1 MGFVWLWGSV
11 SFNYS
16 STHGFQLLEPLTGE
30 RSLGSRLEEARMRFE
45 RGRGPRQVGAAL
57 DCAVLAALMGRR
69 AEAESFLLRGR
80 SLASQDQEGAVELAS
95 ALVLLEAGYSARVAG
110 ALERAEALPGTQED
124 PGARALCLLLY
135 AQVLGLDGMGTAAV
149 RAALEGL
156 EQLPPGGEETPLAV
170 HAHLVAAECLLAE
183 GHLPEAIALLERA
196 ARRSACTGLLAART
210 EVLKVRWGL
219 AQGALP
225 VAGLRVALARATE
238 RFELLEAPREQA
250 LAHMLHASLVAK
262 DGSSA
267 PGAWLAQAHPL
278 LVKVGTA
285 RDLRLLRQ
293 AFRTFSPHKA
303 QALLDTDLVS
313 VMEELRE
320 RHARL
325 KDILSAQRD
334 ARSSESPHLAAL
346 PSPLAKLADGA
357 LESVHLTEEALI
369 RALEHTLLDRERMGL
384 LVVVSQHLAGI
395 EHMEELLAAIPRL
408 ALGLM
413 PAAVAGLV
421 EFDDSGAVHAF
432 QEGLFPPE
440 LPPECFR
447 DAVRSAFQ
455 QRAPQVLLAQPGERA
470 SQGQRTL
477 VPLHGQNRKRLGL
490 VLGLSGARTVLA
502 ERDVEQLSV
511 FGSLCGAALM
521 RISDRIAL
529 EQAAARDAATLAA
542 IRDGILTLDHEGLVC
557 TLNHSA
563 ARLLRV
569 QPAQLV
575 GRPLRSLAALE
586 PLGEALKA
594 GRPLLNEVIALPHG
608 ELIVCTQMYEGGV
621 VATLQELASAQRLAH
636 KITSAQARF
645 TFEDLIGEDPAFLA
659 CVKDARQ
666 AARSDVPIL
675 ITGESGTGKELL
687 AQAIHRASPRAASPF
702 VGINMAAFPRELLES
717 ELFGYERGAFTGAR
731 AGGNPGKFELADRG
745 TLLLDEIGDMPLEM
759 QVKLLRVLQ
768 ERTFQRLGGT
778 RDIPLQARGG
788 GATPPP
794 RPRARVVA
802 TTHRD
807 LERAIGEGSFRLDL
821 FHRLR
826 AVHLRLPPLRERPR
840 DIPLLVDYH
849 LRRYT
854 SRLHRPPIQVAPHVM
869 ADLMAYDW
877 PGNVRELANL
887 LEGAASLLLD
897 DQDVLVRTPPAIAR
911 ALQQPAPLSGLGLPG
926 VLAEEAPV
934 LPFAEVERR
943 AFRQALRQCGGN
955 VARAAKALGV
965 AKATFYSKIR
975 RYGLEQEPEPGQTPF
990 TSLPRPLRKNA
1001 VLSPDYGWTVFPPPP
1016 PKGTR

>member
-1 MGFVWLWGSV
+1 MSRKP
-11 SFNYS
+11 S
-16 STHGFQLLEPLTGE
+16 STDGFHPLEPFTGE
-30 RSLGSRLEEARMRFE
+30 RPLGSRLEEARMRFE
-45 RGRGPRQVGAAL
+45 RGRGPRQVLAAL
-57 DCAVLAALMGRR
+57 ECAVLAALVGRR
-69 AEAESFLLRGR
+69 PEAESFLLRGR
-80 SLASQDQEGAVELAS
+80 SVATRELEGPVELAS

-110 ALERAEALPGTQED
+110 ALERAESLPGTQEE
-124 PGARALCLLLY
+124 PALRALCLVLY
-135 AQVLGLDGMGTAAV
+135 AQVLLLDGMSTAAV
-149 RAALEGL
+149 RASLEGL
-156 EQLPPGGEETPLAV
+156 DQLPPGEEESPLAV
-170 HAHLVAAECLLAE
+170 HAHLVAAE
-183 GHLPEAIALLERA
+183 ALLEAGNLPETMPLLEKA
-196 ARRSACTGLLAART
+196 ARMASCTGLLAART
-210 EVLKVRWGL
+210 EVLRVRWGL
-219 AQGALP
+219 AQGAPRLEE
-225 VAGLRVALARATE
+225 LRATLDRATG
-238 RFELLEAPREQA
+238 RFELLEASRDLA
-250 LAHMLHASLVAK
+250 LAHMLQASLVAK
-262 DGSSA
+262 DASGS
-267 PGAWLAQAHPL
+267 PGNWLARAHPL

-285 RDLRLLRQ
+285 KDLRLLRQ

-303 QALLDTDLVS
+303 NALIDTDLFS

-334 ARSSESPHLAAL
+334 ARSSEHPHLAAL

-369 RALEHTLLDRERMGL
+369 RALEHTLLERERLGL

-395 EHMEELLAAIPRL
+395 EELEELLTAIPRL
-408 ALGLM
+408 ALGLI

-421 EFDDSGAVHAF
+421 ELDDNGTLQEF
-432 QEGLFPPE
+432 QEGLLPPE
-440 LPPECFR
+440 LPTECFR
-447 DAVRSAFQ
+447 DAVHSAFQ
-455 QRAPQVLLAQPGERA
+455 QRAPQLILDKVRPSQPGRGA
-470 SQGQRTL
+470 PQGQRAL
-477 VPLHGQNRKRLGL
+477 IPLHGQSRKRLGL
-490 VLGLSGARTVLA
+490 VLGLSSARTGLS
-502 ERDVEQLSV
+502 ERDFEQLSV

-521 RISDRIAL
+521 RIRDRIAL

-542 IRDGILTLDHEGLVC
+542 IRDGVLTLDHAGLVC
-557 TLNHSA
+557 ALNHSA

-575 GRPLRSLAALE
+575 GRSLRSLAALE

-608 ELIVCTQMYEGGV
+608 ELLVCTQMYEGGV

-636 KITSAQARF
+636 KLTGAQARF
-645 TFEDLIGEDPAFLA
+645 TFEDLLGEDPAFLA
-659 CVKDARQ
+659 CLKDARQ

-687 AQAIHRASPRAASPF
+687 AQAIHRASPSAASPF

-778 RDIPLQARGG
+778 RDLSLQ
-788 GATPPP
+788 
-794 RPRARVVA
+794 ARVVA

-807 LERAIGEGSFRLDL
+807 LERAIDEGNFRLDL

-826 AVHLRLPPLRERPR
+826 AVHLRLPPLRERR
-840 DIPLLVDYH
+840 GDIPRLVDYH

-854 SRLHRPPIQVAPHVM
+854 SRLHRRPLQVAPHVM

-911 ALQQPAPLSGLGLPG
+911 ALQQHTPSPAAWLPG
-926 VLAEEAPV
+926 CPSAEAPV

-943 AFRQALRQCGGN
+943 AFEQALRHCGGN

-975 RYGLEQEPEPGQTPF
+975 RYGLVQEPEPGRAPF
-990 TSLPRPLRKNA
+990 AAPHRTVRKNA
-1001 VLSPDYGWTVFPPPP
+1001 ALAPDYGWTVFPPPP
-1016 PKGTR
+1016 PKGAR

>member
-1 MGFVWLWGSV
+1 MSPK
-11 SFNYS
+11 S
-16 STHGFQLLEPLTGE
+16 SSLNAFHLLEPLTGE
-30 RSLGSRLEEARMRFE
+30 RSLGSRLEEARQRFE
-45 RGRGPRQVGAAL
+45 RGRGPRQVLAAL
-57 DCAVLAALMGRR
+57 ECAVLAALVGRR

-80 SLASQDQEGAVELAS
+80 SMATREQEGPVELAS
-95 ALVLLEAGYSARVAG
+95 AFVLLEAGYSTRVAG
-110 ALERAEALPGTQED
+110 ALERAESLPCIQAE
-124 PGARALCLLLY
+124 PVPQVLCLVLY
-135 AQVLGLDGMGTAAV
+135 AQVLLLDGMHTAAV
-149 RAALEGL
+149 RASLEALER
-156 EQLPPGGEETPLAV
+156 LPLGEEETPLAV
-170 HAHLVAAECLLAE
+170 HAHLAAAECLMAA
-183 GHLPEAIALLERA
+183 GNLPEALPLLEKA
-196 ARRSACTGLLAART
+196 ARWPACTGLLAARA

-219 AQGALP
+219 AQGTSCL
-225 VAGLRVALARATE
+225 VGLRAALTRAEE

-250 LAHMLHASLVAK
+250 LAHLLQASLVAK
-262 DGSSA
+262 EGSGT
-267 PGAWLAQAHPL
+267 PGNWLARAHSL

-293 AFRTFSPHKA
+293 AFRTFNPHKA

-334 ARSSESPHLAAL
+334 ARSSEHPHLAAL

-369 RALEHTLLDRERMGL
+369 RALEHTLLERERLGL

-395 EHMEELLAAIPRL
+395 EELEELLAAIPRL
-408 ALGLM
+408 ALGLI

-421 EFDDSGAVHAF
+421 ELDDSGCLQEF
-432 QEGLFPPE
+432 QEGLLPPE
-440 LPPECFR
+440 LPADCFR
-447 DAVRSAFQ
+447 QTVLAAFQ
-455 QRAPQVLLAQPGERA
+455 QRAPQLVPDKVRCPPPGRA
-470 SQGQRTL
+470 GGRPSQGQRAV
-477 VPLHGQNRKRLGL
+477 VPLHGPNRKRLGL
-490 VLGLSGARTVLA
+490 VLGLPGARTVLT
-502 ERDVEQLSV
+502 ERDLEQLSV
-511 FGSLCGAALM
+511 FGSLCGAALL
-521 RISDRIAL
+521 RINARIAM

-542 IRDGILTLDHEGLVC
+542 IREGVLTLDPTGRVC

-569 QPAQLV
+569 QPAQLA
-575 GRPLRSLAALE
+575 GRPLRSLPALE
-586 PLGEALKA
+586 PLDAALKG
-594 GRPLLNEVIALPHG
+594 GRSLLNEVIALPHG
-608 ELIVCTQMYEGGV
+608 ELIVCTQQYEGGV
-621 VATLQELASAQRLAH
+621 VATLQELATAQRLAH
-636 KITSAQARF
+636 KITGSQARF

-659 CVKDARQ
+659 CLEDARQ

-687 AQAIHRASPRAASPF
+687 AQAIHRASPSAAAPF

-731 AGGNPGKFELADRG
+731 AGGNPGKFELTERG

-768 ERTFQRLGGT
+768 ERTFQRLGGS
-778 RDIPLQARGG
+778 RDLPLQ
-788 GATPPP
+788 
-794 RPRARVVA
+794 ARVVA

-826 AVHLRLPPLRERPR
+826 AVHLRLPPLRERPG
-840 DIPLLVDYH
+840 DIRRLVEYH
-849 LRRYT
+849 LGRYT
-854 SRLHRPPIQVAPHVM
+854 SRLRRRPIQVAPHVM
-869 ADLMAYDW
+869 ADLVAYGW

-897 DQDVLVRTPPAIAR
+897 GQDVLVRPPPAIAR
-911 ALQQPAPLSGLGLPG
+911 ALQQPAPLPASGLPG
-926 VLAEEAPV
+926 GSHPEAPV

-943 AFRQALRQCGGN
+943 AFEQALRHCGGN

-975 RYGLEQEPEPGQTPF
+975 RYGLVQEPGPGPAPFAAEPRT
-990 TSLPRPLRKNA
+990 LRKRA
-1001 VLSPDYGWTVFPPPP
+1001 ALAPDYGWTVFPH
-1016 PKGTR
+1016 PKGAR